1 MIKLLFCVDDMV
13 ILTKSVFS
21 EISQG
26 YDRLLASSR
35 VAYSKRVLI
44 IGLSC
49 PSLYVLII
57 ESRRYFSDMSWFEVP
72 TVVS

>member
-49 PSLYVLII
+49 PSLYHCTKYEVMN
-57 ESRRYFSDMSWFEVP
+57 MS
-72 TVVS
+72 